1 MDAPLTHAWQNF
13 LFTPSMSCQ
22 KCEVDPEGVYA
33 AANVCKTSNWSGRHL
48 EPRLM
53 MLFSSL
59 RGWSLKEGA
68 LASGALFSSN
78 FGRE

>member
-1 MDAPLTHAWQNF
+1 
-13 LFTPSMSCQ
+13 MSCQ
-22 KCEVDPEGVYA
+22 KYEVDLEGVCV

-48 EPRLM
+48 ELRSM
-53 MLFSSL
+53 KLFSSL
-59 RGWSLKEGA
+59 RGQSLGEGA